1 MLLKFVFESSN
12 IDYFCVDCL
21 SGFFFC
27 KDIVAWSISP
37 FQSLQLIYFLC
48 HWTVLLYSSSLFLG
62 KKSALQTPNFSS
74 IRSFFYFKFILYHW
88 FLIFIILFLHIFFC
102 CHLLKYGCI
111 LNSFSALF
119 SIIYN
124 LYKSLP
130 KIWLTTSSNFYT
142 LSVHYCL
149 VQNIF

>member
-1 MLLKFVFESSN
+1 MYLNLAT
-12 IDYFCVDCL
+12 DYFCVDCL

-37 FQSLQLIYFLC
+37 FQSLQLISFLC
-48 HWTVLLYSSSLFLG
+48 HWTLLYSSSLFLE
-62 KKSALQTPNFSS
+62 KKVLFKLQILALLEV
-74 IRSFFYFKFILYHW
+74 FFYFKFILYHW
-88 FLIFIILFLHIFFC
+88 FLIFIILFLHIFFFFC

>member
-1 MLLKFVFESSN
+1 MYLNLAT
-12 IDYFCVDCL
+12 DYFCVDCL

-37 FQSLQLIYFLC
+37 FQSLQLISFLC
-48 HWTVLLYSSSLFLG
+48 HWTLLYSSSLFLE
-62 KKSALQTPNFSS
+62 KKVLFKLQILALLEVF
-74 IRSFFYFKFILYHW
+74 FILNSFYIID
-88 FLIFIILFLHIFFC
+88 FLSSLSYSFIFSFFFC